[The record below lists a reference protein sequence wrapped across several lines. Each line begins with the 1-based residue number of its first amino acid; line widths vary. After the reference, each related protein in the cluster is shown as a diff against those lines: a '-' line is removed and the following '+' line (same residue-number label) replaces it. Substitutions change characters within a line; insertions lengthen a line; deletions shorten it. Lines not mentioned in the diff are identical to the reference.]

1 MRAAHSSPAGLWA
14 RRLGW
19 MVLLWTASVVGLA
32 IVAMIFRGLMALAGL
47 TP

>member
-1 MRAAHSSPAGLWA
+1 
-14 RRLGW
+14 

-32 IVAMIFRGLMALAGL
+32 ILATVFRGLMALAGL

>member
-1 MRAAHSSPAGLWA
+1 MIAVRTAASWG

-19 MVLLWTASVVGLA
+19 MVLIWTASVIALGILA
-32 IVAMIFRGLMALAGL
+32 TVFRGLMALAGL